1 MSRELF
7 DLSGQVALVT
17 GSAGIFGPAHAT
29 AILECGGRVVLT
41 DISFERLEK
50 MYEQFSDRY
59 GVSNVFRYVMD
70 VTSEESVRAARRAM
84 EASFGNPS
92 VLINNAATDP
102 KVTKTDD
109 SLARTRLE
117 TFLLDDWD
125 AEIRVGLTG
134 ALICS
139 KVFGAEMARS
149 GGGVIINVASDLSII
164 APDQRLYKREGL
176 VDTKQMVKP
185 VSYSVIKHGL
195 VGLTKYLATY
205 WANNGVRANALSPGG
220 IFQDQPPD
228 FVAKL
233 SALIPMGRMAELDD
247 YIGAVQFLA
256 TDASRYMTGQNL
268 VVDGGRTVW

>member
-134 ALICS
+134 ALLCS